1 VRRTTIERRIPGT
14 AWQEQMALV
23 RLWNAWRIYAVKVSC
38 AHVAVV
44 ERHDRRDDRREQ
56 PGPSSAA
63 RAAGGAVTTKS
74 VKAKPLAAAD
84 RVAPNTRS
92 AVARQCAKT
101 GPNTWTRW
109 HQPDSRYDADLDVLD
124 TLVRLFPRSCSFTHQ
139 RSAVRYR
146 PCPLDAASVG
156 RAGFRLGAVWRRELE
171 MASG

>member
-1 VRRTTIERRIPGT
+1 VRWTTIERRIPGT

-23 RLWNAWRIYAVKVSC
+23 RLWNAWRIYAVKVSW
-38 AHVAVV
+38 AHVAVA

-74 VKAKPLAAAD
+74 VKAKPLAAAAD

-92 AVARQCAKT
+92 PVARQCPKT
-101 GPNTWTRW
+101 GPKTVDTAASAG
-109 HQPDSRYDADLDVLD
+109 HGYGADLDVLD
-124 TLVRLFPRSCSFTHQ
+124 TVERLFTRSCPFTHQ

-146 PCPLDAASVG
+146 PRPPVLLRVSV
-156 RAGFRLGAVWRRELE
+156 
-171 MASG
+171 MS